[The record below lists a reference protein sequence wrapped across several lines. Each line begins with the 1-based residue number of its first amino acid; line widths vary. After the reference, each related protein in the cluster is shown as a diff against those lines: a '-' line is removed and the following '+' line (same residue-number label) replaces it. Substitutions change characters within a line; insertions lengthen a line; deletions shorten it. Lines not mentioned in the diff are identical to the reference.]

1 MATDRV
7 GIEIEVLGYDEAL
20 NQMKSLE
27 RSYKGLGGR
36 KQVLKVQ
43 AEVEDLKL
51 HKRAKQSQKV
61 KLEADI
67 SDVEKKINTMRQRI
81 RRLEKAKI
89 RFNLDKSGI
98 AKVDQRIASLKT
110 KISDL
115 SATRTGLKEEFSATN
130 AEIRATTAQINRLNA
145 SLRNAGM
152 ARKSLKQIFNSMSS
166 SISHAG
172 MALQSAGNALTRF
185 TSPFKTLMRGSLY
198 AGGFAMLNMATQGIS
213 NATKRYDILKT
224 YVPIMEALG
233 NKTSE
238 AEKSIER
245 LNDAVIGIPT
255 GLDEIVE
262 EQKLLTMATR
272 DMTRATD
279 LAIASNNAW
288 VASGADD
295 SRVTMAK
302 KELQTL
308 AQTGKLN
315 ERQWMTMQKGMS
327 VTWGE
332 IEKRMRETGK
342 IQGSLLEALKSG
354 KISADEFMDAL
365 TWEGLHGKTKAVRDE
380 IAHTYAAVTSN
391 IQNAFSRLGY
401 NVLSTLDTV
410 LKAATGKDTIDTLI
424 GLTKGI
430 DRMSEGIQ
438 NWIKSNPDVI
448 LNFMDAL
455 KSFDWAGLGKGI
467 ADGVKAMMQFTT
479 VLMRFPGARLLG
491 WLMTFGSVFGS
502 VFTILGGMLKGSRHP
517 LAGIATLFVG
527 LGRLVGST
535 GLAGLGAKLGKA
547 GSWLKGILT
556 FKAATDTAEE
566 AAKAAATK
574 SISLKNHFKNIAK
587 GLSGIGAVAGGV
599 LIIGGTVFAT
609 VKMIKSIVKDLGTIS
624 TDIGEIDP
632 GAMKALGKWMV
643 NVGGVFATLGVIAGA
658 AMRTPLGMGIVAGI
672 EAGLLAIGT
681 IITTIT
687 GFAWINSKLVSGTL
701 KNFVNAVKSVK
712 KIVDGINDLSGIEIK
727 KDGIKDAIA
736 AISEIAP
743 LLKLSYK
750 DEYGRNVTVS
760 ASSIKK
766 AKKVFGNMSGIIQS
780 IKTTA
785 SNLKELADVDVS
797 GARENVSNIVSDLSE
812 IYETLQTSFDV
823 DTKKDV
829 KGTGRAN
836 ELISNMS
843 SIIGQIKSTVE
854 NLKALAESEID
865 FKGAQAAADSIVT
878 NMHELYNKIVNAF
891 SPEQS
896 SNKRGNGL
904 TKASITGQTTTGGKI
919 TKGQVNNASNMQSM
933 ISSIS
938 QTLSQL
944 RGIYDT
950 LAGDNG
956 LQNVDTAALDTA
968 AANAETV
975 IEKIK
980 GIAGKLQGMNT
991 ESLDAN
997 FDNVKSAVAKI
1008 RNIVYTFN
1016 GLGNGALASM
1026 DSAVFT
1032 AINNLKA
1039 MISQLGSALNSSA
1052 IADLQAQVD
1061 AFKAAVDGIFE
1072 ALNSALSNVQVT
1084 VKIKGKVVG
1093 HKALISA
1100 IRMANNA
1107 IRNAVSR
1114 IKTSYTKNVTVRIN
1128 PSVSVGSIPTP
1139 NIPGLLP
1146 HTGGYV
1152 GNNRLLYRAKGGEIG
1167 FMKPK
1172 GTDTVPAMLTPGE
1185 YVHNRNAVRFFGVE
1199 FMRRINNLDI
1209 AGAMRELSARA
1220 GMRQSGV
1227 RSTTINNNITNN
1239 NNPTINQ
1246 NITTSNPNFAFKRSS
1261 RYVAAL

>member
-7 GIEIEVLGYDEAL
+7 GIEIEVLGYDEAM

-27 RSYKGLGGR
+27 QSYKGLGGR

-43 AEVEDLKL
+43 AEVEQLKMNRTAL
-51 HKRAKQSQKV
+51 RENKV
-61 KLEADI
+61 KIKADMSQVDKEIARVKKRIKELENQKPLWSKGSTRLKEITAEVGRLKNELASLQNQKLNLKEQFAQTSAEI
-67 SDVEKKINTMRQRI
+67 GESTAKIN
-81 RRLEKAKI
+81 E
-89 RFNLDKSGI
+89 
-98 AKVDQRIASLKT
+98 
-110 KISDL
+110 
-115 SATRTGLKEEFSATN
+115 
-130 AEIRATTAQINRLNA
+130 LNA

-152 ARKSLKQIFNSMSS
+152 AGKSLKQIFNSISS
-166 SISHAG
+166 SVSHAG

-185 TSPFKTLMRGSLY
+185 SSPFRTIMRGSLY
-198 AGGFAMLNMATQGIS
+198 AGGFAMLNMASQGIS
-213 NATKRYDILKT
+213 NATQRYDILKT

-233 NKTSE
+233 NKSDE
-238 AEKSIER
+238 AEKAIER
-245 LNDAVIGIPT
+245 LNEAVIGIPT

-272 DMTRATD
+272 DMTKATD

-288 VASGADD
+288 VASGADE

-332 IEKRMRETGK
+332 IEKRMQSTGK
-342 IQGSLLEALKSG
+342 IQTSLLEALKSG
-354 KISADEFMDAL
+354 KVSADEFMDAL
-365 TWEGLHGKTKAVRDE
+365 TWEGLHGRTKAVRDE
-380 IAHTYAAVTSN
+380 IAHTYASVSSN

-401 NVLSTLDTV
+401 NVLSTLDEV

-424 GLTKGI
+424 GFTKGI

-438 NWIKSNPDVI
+438 NWIKANPDTI

-467 ADGVKAMMQFTT
+467 SEGVKAMAEFAT
-479 VLMRFPGARLLG
+479 VLLKFPGARFLG

-502 VFTILGGMLKGSRHP
+502 VFTIAGGLLKGNRHP

-527 LGRLVGST
+527 LGRLFGGS
-535 GLAGLGAKLGKA
+535 GLGGKIS
-547 GSWLKGILT
+547 GIGKWLKNIGTLKT
-556 FKAATDTAEE
+556 ATDTAE
-566 AAKAAATK
+566 AAAESAATK

-587 GLSGIGAVAGGV
+587 GLSGVGAVAGGI

-624 TDIGEIDP
+624 TDIGDIDP
-632 GAMKALGKWMV
+632 GAMKKLAQWMI
-643 NVGGVFATLGVIAGA
+643 NIGGVFATLGVIAGA
-658 AMRTPLGMGIVAGI
+658 AMRTPIGASVIVGI

-681 IITTIT
+681 IITTIS
-687 GFAWINSKLVSGTL
+687 GFAWLNSKLISGTL

-712 KIVDGINDLSGIEIK
+712 QIVDGINDLSGVRIK
-727 KDGIKDAIA
+727 KKGIKDAIS

-750 DEYGRNVTVS
+750 DEYGRNVHVS

-766 AKKVFGNMSGIIQS
+766 AKKVFENMAGIVKS
-780 IKTTA
+780 IKQTA
-785 SNLKELADVDVS
+785 NNLKDLADIDVS
-797 GARENVSNIVSDLSE
+797 GAKENVKNIVSDLSE
-812 IYETLQTSFDV
+812 IYGELQSSFEV

-829 KGTGRAN
+829 KGTGNAN
-836 ELISNMS
+836 DLISNMS

-865 FKGAQAAADSIVT
+865 FEGANAAADSIVT
-878 NMHELYNKIVNAF
+878 NMHQLYDKIVNAF
-891 SPEQS
+891 SPEQTTDLGE
-896 SNKRGNGL
+896 RGNGRRRTV
-904 TKASITGQTTTGGKI
+904 TKGGKI

-980 GIAGKLQGMNT
+980 EIALKMQGMQT
-991 ESLDAN
+991 ETLDAN
-997 FDNVKSAVAKI
+997 FENVKSAVAKI

-1016 GLGNGALASM
+1016 GLGVGPLAST

-1032 AINNLKA
+1032 AINNIKK
-1039 MISQLGSALNSSA
+1039 MISELGNALNTA
-1052 IADLQAQVD
+1052 GIADLQAQVD
-1061 AFKAAVDGIFE
+1061 AFKSAVDGVFE
-1072 ALNSALSNVQVT
+1072 ALNSALSDIKVT
-1084 VKIKGKVVG
+1084 VKINGKVKG

-1100 IRMANNA
+1100 IKAANDA
-1107 IRNAVSR
+1107 IKNAVGK
-1114 IKTSYTKNVTVRIN
+1114 IKTSYTKSVSVRIN
-1128 PSVSVGSIPTP
+1128 PTVSVGRVPTP
-1139 NIPGLLP
+1139 NIPGVHP
-1146 HTGGYV
+1146 YTGGYI
-1152 GNNRLLYRAKGGEIG
+1152 GKNRLLYRAKGGEIG
-1167 FMKPK
+1167 FMRPK

-1199 FMRRINNLDI
+1199 FMRKINNLDV

-1220 GMRQSGV
+1220 GMRQTGV